1 MEVRLGVIYSPK
13 ELVVEIDQSPEEL
26 TGQIEKAIGATK
38 TALLWLTDSKG
49 RRIGIPADKLAYV
62 EVAPDNGASKRVGF
76 GL

>member
-38 TALLWLTDSKG
+38 GALLWLTDSKG
-49 RRIGIPADKLAYV
+49 RRIGVPADKLAYV
-62 EVAPDNGASKRVGF
+62 EVGPEDGSNKRVGF